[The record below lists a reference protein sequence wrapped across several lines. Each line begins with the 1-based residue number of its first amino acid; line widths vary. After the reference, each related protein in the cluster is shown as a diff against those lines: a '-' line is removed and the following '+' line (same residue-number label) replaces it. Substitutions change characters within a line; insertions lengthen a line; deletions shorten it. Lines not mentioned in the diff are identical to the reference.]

1 METAVSDFFSHI
13 SLERGLSI
21 NTLAAYRR
29 DMRRYLGFLESNG
42 LTPAT
47 VTSAE
52 MLVFFSK
59 LRDDGLS
66 AASVRRLMACLRSF
80 HKFLIRE
87 GYVTTNPTADM
98 AGPKLPRRLPRIL
111 SIEQVT
117 RILEFPFGQ
126 SPAGRRDKAIL
137 EVLYGTGMRVSELS
151 GLNTGDVDLAGGFIV
166 CFGKGAKQRLVPL
179 AGMAERALREYLVAA
194 RPSLIKKHKLE
205 QAVFL
210 NARGGRLSRQSCW
223 KILKRAAERSGINGA
238 YPHILRH
245 SFATHLL
252 KGGAD
257 LRAVQ
262 EMLGHA
268 SVSTTQIYTNLS
280 RQDLREI
287 YAEAH
292 PRASLSFPRKRES
305 GD

>member
-1 METAVSDFFSHI
+1 METAVSDFFTHI
-13 SLERGLSI
+13 SLERGLSV
-21 NTLAAYRR
+21 NTLAAYQR
-29 DMRRYLGFLESNG
+29 DMRRYLGFLESRG

-47 VTSAE
+47 ITSAE
-52 MLVFFSK
+52 LPVFFSK
-59 LRDDGLS
+59 LREDGLS
-66 AASVRRLMACLRSF
+66 AVSVRRLMACLRSF
-80 HKFLIRE
+80 HKFLISE

-98 AGPKLPRRLPRIL
+98 VGPKLPRRLPRVL
-111 SIEQVT
+111 SIEQVNT
-117 RILEFPFGQ
+117 MLDFPYGQ
-126 SPAGRRDKAIL
+126 SPRGRRDKAIL

-179 AGMAERALREYLVAA
+179 AGAAERALEEYLFAA
-194 RPSLIKKHKLE
+194 RPLLLKKRKLE

-210 NARGGRLSRQSCW
+210 NSRGGRLSRQSCW
-223 KILKRAAERSGINGA
+223 KILKVAAERSGIRRA

-257 LRAVQ
+257 MRAVQ

-292 PRASLSFPRKRES
+292 PRSRMKI
-305 GD
+305 G